1 MLDVKAL
8 LAKIT
13 DSLICDLLYNSSF
26 TTGTAS
32 LTKSI
37 ANYNSL
43 IFVYTDN
50 DGVKNTKRIVTNKS
64 SSVNGI
70 LDVVRVTGAVYVKTM
85 VFNINGQTLT
95 ASYNRQWA
103 SNTPTQGSYVTLKK
117 VYGCH
122 SIGGGVQL
130 KGIFSAF
137 MARKAVE
144 AC

>member
-1 MLDVKAL
+1 MLDLKSL
-8 LAKIT
+8 LAKLLY
-13 DSLICDLLYNSSF
+13 SLTCDLIYNSSF

-37 ANYNSL
+37 ANYSSL

-50 DGVKNTKRIVTNKS
+50 DGVRFTKRIVTDKS
-64 SSVNGI
+64 SSLQGI
-70 LDVVRVTGAVYVKTM
+70 LDVVRVTSAIYVKAM
-85 VFNINGQTLT
+85 LFNINGQTLT
-95 ASYNRQWA
+95 ASFNRQWA

-122 SIGGGVQL
+122 SIGGGVQPNC
-130 KGIFSAF
+130 IFSAF

>member
-50 DGVKNTKRIVTNKS
+50 DGVKHTKRIVTNKS
-64 SSVNGI
+64 SSVDGI

-95 ASYNRQWA
+95 ASCNRQWA

-122 SIGGGVQL
+122 SIGGG
-130 KGIFSAF
+130 GTA
-137 MARKAVE
+137 
-144 AC
+144 